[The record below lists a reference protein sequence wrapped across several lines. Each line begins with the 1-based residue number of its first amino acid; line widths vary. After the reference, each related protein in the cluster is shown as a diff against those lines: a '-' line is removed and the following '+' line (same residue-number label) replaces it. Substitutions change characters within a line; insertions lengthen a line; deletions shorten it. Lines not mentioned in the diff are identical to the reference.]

1 MDHKDS
7 SPKSPTSVKEAYLIG
22 GHGEEDIHRWSPIPL
37 PDNVYVVV
45 KAKAGEV
52 TMTEDNLNMK
62 LCDLSN
68 EVLQHPEKYPEKIY
82 DAIGSFFLYGPGE
95 LCPGFGFSTVAAYLE
110 GFPNVS
116 PKLSG
121 IMNIRS
127 VKNEHY
133 ADKKLIRFFYQR
145 NELEFIENMFVSDE
159 YSLTEI
165 RKKENGKWKKDTV
178 ATNVITECKE
188 NGIELRDE
196 IVSKDELLDTIE
208 AITDLPIYNTTMFDI
223 LYHFGEKGMLTQGAV
238 FYHLACRYHE
248 GISDKLYGNPNAFNN
263 VATRQKIIINRVPSR
278 KKDPA
283 LYRLIQNTISNAEKM
298 KSYTRS
304 IMTRKKPQS
313 VKKVSVSNS
322 TEAIL
327 HIKPNNTKQYIT
339 YLAIKIMSH
348 IQLIVLRRKHFN
360 MAELIVTLMN
370 RGFTMRSVITL
381 FKKIDELVSH
391 YKRNESLFKRMHHA
405 LINQFCEVCVAMLY
419 NKASIYHISLLMDVI
434 VYDETYYKKDIEK
447 KVLSYIEHHFLY
459 RPRLH

>member
-1 MDHKDS
+1 
-7 SPKSPTSVKEAYLIG
+7 
-22 GHGEEDIHRWSPIPL
+22 
-37 PDNVYVVV
+37 
-45 KAKAGEV
+45 
-52 TMTEDNLNMK
+52 
-62 LCDLSN
+62 
-68 EVLQHPEKYPEKIY
+68 
-82 DAIGSFFLYGPGE
+82 
-95 LCPGFGFSTVAAYLE
+95 
-110 GFPNVS
+110 
-116 PKLSG
+116 
-121 IMNIRS
+121 
-127 VKNEHY
+127 
-133 ADKKLIRFFYQR
+133 
-145 NELEFIENMFVSDE
+145 MFVSDE
-159 YSLTEI
+159 YSFTEI

-178 ATNVITECKE
+178 ATDIITECKE

-238 FYHLACRYHE
+238 FYHLACRYRE
-248 GISDKLYGNPNAFNN
+248 GISNKLYGEPNAFNN
-263 VATRQKIIINRVPSR
+263 VATREKIIINRVPSR
-278 KKDPA
+278 KKDPE

-304 IMTRKKPQS
+304 IMTRKKSVS

-322 TEAIL
+322 TEAII
-327 HIKPNNTKQYIT
+327 HRKPDNTKQYIT

-381 FKKIDELVSH
+381 FKKIDELISH
-391 YKRNESLFKRMHHA
+391 YKRNESLFKRMHHT
-405 LINQFCEVCVAMLY
+405 LIDQFCEVCVAMLY

-447 KVLSYIEHHFLY
+447 KVLSYIEHHFMY